1 MRSIIC
7 AKVLECNSVSGILR
21 MCCVDAKEV
30 LAFLEPFMKD
40 MVEELNSVKREM
52 SLLNKRMDDLT
63 QRVNS
68 GGEELVA
75 ELQVLRSSLQTTA
88 PQLSAI
94 SGAVTQ
100 SITPLLAR
108 IEDQISELAVED
120 LGE

>member
-1 MRSIIC
+1 MRSI
-7 AKVLECNSVSGILR
+7 NSVSGILR

-68 GGEELVA
+68 GGEKLVA
-75 ELQVLRSSLQTTA
+75 ELQVLHSSLQTTA